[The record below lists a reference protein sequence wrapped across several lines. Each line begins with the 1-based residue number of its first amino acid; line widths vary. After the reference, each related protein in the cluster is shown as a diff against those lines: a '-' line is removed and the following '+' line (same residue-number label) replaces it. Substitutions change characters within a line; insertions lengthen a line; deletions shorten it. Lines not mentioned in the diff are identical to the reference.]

1 MPYDP
6 MSLDAQSRCVCRD
19 GEPVGDY
26 LGWGW
31 QRQAR
36 AELGNEETAGTGS
49 AGVRLL
55 YELTAT
61 WACGKRGQFYIISP
75 ETPTNMEQ

>member
-1 MPYDP
+1 MRETRVRRLHTAPYDP
-6 MSLDAQSRCVCRD
+6 TSLNAQSRCVCRD

-36 AELGNEETAGTGS
+36 AELGNEETARTGS
-49 AGVRLL
+49 AGGRLL
-55 YELTAT
+55 CELAAT
-61 WACGKRGQFYIISP
+61 
-75 ETPTNMEQ
+75 